1 MKKNALL
8 GLAVLA
14 IAFFSLTS
22 ADYKSLE
29 EQNAAIEKTI
39 KTRVDEF
46 ISKKTAECDAMV
58 DAKARAMADQMIAA
72 LPKSTFSKP
81 KTVAPAPAKKPV
93 KPAPKTTP
101 KAVKPAPKPAPAP
114 APKPAPKPGEQEVK
128 DGNPLKRGDKNTT
141 PTNVDPP
148 KVQEVKDGNP
158 LKRGG
163 RGGK

>member
-72 LPKSTFSKP
+72 LPKSTFSKL

-101 KAVKPAPKPAPAP
+101 KAVKPAPAP

-128 DGNPLKRGDKNTT
+128 NADPLKRGENKNTT
-141 PTNVDPP
+141 PTNVEPP
-148 KVQEVKDGNP
+148 KVQEVKNANP

-163 RGGK
+163 GGK

>member
-81 KTVAPAPAKKPV
+81 KTVAPAPAKKPA

-114 APKPAPKPGEQEVK
+114 APAPVKKENEVK
-128 DGNPLKRGDKNTT
+128 NADPLKRGENKNTT
-141 PTNVDPP
+141 PTNVEPP
-148 KVQEVKDGNP
+148 KVQEVKNANP

-163 RGGK
+163 GGK

>member
-114 APKPAPKPGEQEVK
+114 APAPVKKENEVK
-128 DGNPLKRGDKNTT
+128 NADPLKRGENKNTT
-141 PTNVDPP
+141 PANVEPP
-148 KVQEVKDGNP
+148 KVQEVKNANP

-163 RGGK
+163 GGK